1 MTDHGK
7 TSSWFV
13 VGLSVGALA
22 AILYAPKSGRETRRA
37 ISQGV
42 NDGVKHLTALG
53 RDARER
59 MNGIVESGSKLL
71 TRKKEAVGAALY
83 NAKVL
88 LKKTG

>member
-1 MTDHGK
+1 MADHGK

-59 MNGIVESGSKLL
+59 NQCHL
-71 TRKKEAVGAALY
+71 RKSRGACLSHG
-83 NAKVL
+83 KRVL
-88 LKKTG
+88 LPKNQCHL

>member
-1 MTDHGK
+1 MADHRT

-59 MNGIVESGSKLL
+59 MNSIVESGGKLL
-71 TRKKEAVGAALY
+71 TRKKEAVGAALHT
-83 NAKVL
+83 AKVL
-88 LKKTG
+88 MKKAG